1 MTETRQQR
9 RAAQRAAPLTP
20 GEKSAVRD
28 FMHGV
33 AGGLAPGGLT
43 QAQRQLILKALPHM
57 SDEDRAEL
65 STLLRHVPP
74 APPAIT
80 FKEFVNI
87 VEPRYRWW
95 WHNEVL
101 GRRLQQVA
109 DGTLRNIVISMP
121 PRHGKSLTVSRLF
134 VAYYRYR
141 FPSRHIG
148 LASYTGE
155 LAFKHSRAAKRYFL
169 KAGGALLGHR
179 DERTTKYWESSQ
191 GGDFWVVGAGG
202 SATGS
207 GGHLLVLDDPLKDSE
222 EAKSDVIRNSRL
234 EWLKSTW
241 LTRAEP
247 NAAKLIV
254 ATRWHPDDPSG
265 YVLKQA
271 EHEFGEKWLI
281 INFEAIR
288 SDEPYLVQVSGGRNV
303 TPESIG
309 CRMEPDPRPVWNGQ
323 PDYDAAALCPARVS
337 MRELL
342 AKKVTSGSYWW
353 NAMYQGRPKNRE
365 GNLFKEEWFTVLKAI
380 PANVRARVRAWDLA
394 GTDEFDKG
402 EGDPDYTVGA
412 RMSDASDGKTII
424 EHVERFRKSPG
435 SRNARMKVV
444 ADADQ
449 RSTGRRV
456 RQVVERPSGEQGKQ
470 RAAAIVRALRPHPVT
485 LVTPLGDKE
494 ERAESFQAQAEA
506 GNVCLVDGEW
516 VAAFIDELT
525 SFPFG
530 SHDDILDAVAHG
542 YNALHPLGGERT
554 LVGAR
559 GGEQRAPAGTGIPE

>member
-1 MTETRQQR
+1 
-9 RAAQRAAPLTP
+9 
-20 GEKSAVRD
+20 
-28 FMHGV
+28 
-33 AGGLAPGGLT
+33 
-43 QAQRQLILKALPHM
+43 M
-57 SDEDRAEL
+57 SR
-65 STLLRHVPP
+65 LLDTVPE
-74 APPAIT
+74 APPPIS

-95 WHNEVL
+95 WHNEVM
-101 GRRLQQVA
+101 GRRLQEVA
-109 DGTLRNIVISMP
+109 DGKLRNVIISMP

-179 DERTTKYWESSQ
+179 DEGTTKYWESSQ

-222 EAKSDVIRNSRL
+222 EANSDVIRNSRL

-271 EHEFGEKWLI
+271 EHQFGEKWHI

-288 SDEPYLVQVSGGRNV
+288 TDEPYTVQVSGGRSV
-303 TPESIG
+303 LPEEIG
-309 CRMEPDPRPVWNGQ
+309 CTIEKDPRPVWNGQ
-323 PDYDAAALCPARVS
+323 PDHEAAALCSARVP

-342 AKKVTSGSYWW
+342 AKKTTSGSYWW
-353 NAMYQGRPKNRE
+353 NAMYQGRPKAKE
-365 GNLFKEEWFTVLKAI
+365 GNKFKEAWFTVIKAL
-380 PANVRARVRAWDLA
+380 PVDVVARVRAWDLA
-394 GTDEFDKG
+394 GTDELEKG

-412 RMSDASDGKTII
+412 RMSKTKSGHTII
-424 EHVERFRKSPG
+424 EHIERFRKSPG
-435 SRNARMKVV
+435 SRNARMKVT

-449 RSTGRRV
+449 LSVRRKV
-456 RQVVERPSGEQGKQ
+456 PQVVEKPAGEQGKQ
-470 RAAAIVRALRPHPVT
+470 RAAEIVRTMAPH
-485 LVTPLGDKE
+485 LVRLVSPTGDKA

-506 GNVCLVDGEW
+506 MNVMILEAEW
-516 VAAFIDELT
+516 NAAFIDELT
-525 SFPFG
+525 SFPYG

-542 YNALHPLGGERT
+542 YNALNPLSGKKT
-554 LVGAR
+554 LVGAS
-559 GGEQRAPAGTGIPE
+559 GGDMRPPAAYDIGS